1 MKITDLKTV
10 KKSRVKEAINPAL
23 SFEHDDPEFAAK
35 KRGMG
40 YFDYSTMKREDF
52 NDDDWYI
59 WNPKKQQ
66 FVASYG
72 AKSLTALDFRMRA
85 SFGGTYKMPDGN
97 IAMRGSQAAFMPGI
111 ERRNPLDESTVE
123 QDSKTLQM
131 IESWG
136 EFKETAPALKEI
148 RHRRRRTNEGM
159 SRRAFLGG
167 LGSLAAGAALGHAY
181 TKDQQQ
187 QAYKENVQQ
196 AELFTDRA
204 EQALAT
210 GDIKSAC
217 RYFSRAA
224 DAYDNAGLEKF
235 AEPLRRLSLDCMKK
249 SGMSQGKGMIEG
261 KKKRK
266 KKSSRALSRYFFPG
280 YGYYGGGESGEG
292 GGEGGGESI
301 DPRMTETRKSD
312 FRNAAEQQAER
323 AVERIKNS
331 DYPDVVKQYLIA
343 INDPSGPVFKAA
355 YYSYSKGNEAR
366 DRIKNIVA
374 QKYNVD
380 PDELEKAEL
389 DYIAT
394 QLTEVDDLDENL
406 RDWFKDKWVRFGP
419 DGKIR
424 GDCARGSESE
434 GKPKCL
440 PQAKAHALG
449 KKGRASAAARK
460 RREDPNA
467 NRTGAAINVA
477 TKKKTNEVQLDE
489 KCWDTHR
496 QVGMK
501 KKGGR
506 MVPNCVPKESQEQS
520 QQCPECGGAMYPE
533 TMITEKKDACYY
545 KVKASA
551 KVWPSAYASGRL
563 VQCRKRGAS
572 NYGKKSESVAE
583 DTLDEKWSK
592 KYKSSINCS
601 NPKGFSQRA
610 HCAGRKK
617 NESVDEAANAAQQA
631 AIAINMKKHHK
642 KPKGVAEATGDPK
655 FDKMI
660 KGITGKRQVA
670 KQQRADT
677 KQQAS
682 DAFSGMF
689 GGGNPADKLGIRK
702 KGMAEGTDDLSQ
714 YSTERLQAYVKK
726 VSGGGVPAFGSG
738 AQLKRVQAELKRR
751 ESGVA
756 EGRFDEPLTGW
767 HIVYRKSGNPVHATP
782 SFETKDQAQKYLMTK
797 MFANHQDYK
806 VVHTAGV
813 GVAEGADDIAQAK
826 ERLAYLEK
834 IFDTSY
840 EYSDDHSVWR
850 KHNAIRQEMDRLKKI
865 IGQSVDEDED
875 NKDAAAAKKPG
886 FIDDVKQGAED
897 YKDLWMMG
905 ATGRT
910 PERWKTSA
918 EKAAERGSAPGP
930 QFPLK
935 EGRMKEIAIEFQD
948 YKHLPDMAFQS
959 RYKISK
965 RDWWNKYAKLV
976 QGAGL
981 GIGMDEAR
989 GKVKAKVVHP
999 RPTRAEREHD
1009 RIRKERGLPNPSH
1022 YKTLGDRLAKEI
1034 AALRGD
1040 DVTEANVDAD
1050 ELVDVYV
1057 KGQHKG
1063 RSLRI
1068 PVAKNFPN
1076 KHIDLLTQRLKAKG
1090 INPHAIVYGP
1100 TTRKVAEDTDQ

>member
-1 MKITDLKTV
+1 MKINDLKTA
-10 KKSRVKEAINPAL
+10 KKPRVKEAIDPAL
-23 SFEHDDPEFAAK
+23 SFEQDDPEFAAK

-40 YFDYSTMKREDF
+40 YFDYSTLKREDF
-52 NDDDWYI
+52 NDDDWYV
-59 WNPKKQQ
+59 WDPEQQQ

-72 AKSLTALDFRMRA
+72 ARSSTALDFRMRE
-85 SFGGTYKMPDGN
+85 SFSGTYKMPDGR
-97 IAMRGSQAAFMPGI
+97 IAMRGMRAKFMPGI
-111 ERRNPLDESTVE
+111 ESRNNDNLDEAA
-123 QDSKTLQM
+123 KTLQM
-131 IESWG
+131 IESWE
-136 EFKETAPALKEI
+136 EFKETVPALKEV
-148 RHRRRRTNEGM
+148 RRR
-159 SRRAFLGG
+159 
-167 LGSLAAGAALGHAY
+167 
-181 TKDQQQ
+181 
-187 QAYKENVQQ
+187 QANSSVRE
-196 AELFTDRA
+196 
-204 EQALAT
+204 AT
-210 GDIKSAC
+210 GDPKFDKMLKGITGKRQVAKQQK
-217 RYFSRAA
+217 A
-224 DAYDNAGLEKF
+224 DTKQQARDAFGGMFGGGNPTDK
-235 AEPLRRLSLDCMKK
+235 LSIRK
-249 SGMSQGKGMIEG
+249 KGMAEG

-266 KKSSRALSRYFFPG
+266 KKSSTALSRYFFPG

-301 DPRMTETRKSD
+301 NSRMAETRKSD
-312 FRNAAEQQAER
+312 FRNTVEQQALA

-331 DYPDVVKQYLIA
+331 DYPDVIKQYLIA
-343 INDPSGPVFKAA
+343 ITDPSGPVFKAA
-355 YYSYSKGNEAR
+355 YHSYPKGNEAR
-366 DRIKNIVA
+366 DRIKNIFA

-380 PDELEKAEL
+380 PDELEKADL

-440 PQAKAHALG
+440 PQSKAHALG

-489 KCWDTHR
+489 KCWDTYK

-501 KKGGR
+501 KKGSR

-520 QQCPECGGAMYPE
+520 QQCPECGGSMYPE
-533 TMITEKKDACYY
+533 TMLNEKKDACYY

-592 KYKSSINCS
+592 KYKSSIDCS

-617 NESVDEAANAAQQA
+617 NEDVTEDNTAALKTIRGPHGKLDVDRSE
-631 AIAINMKKHHK
+631 
-642 KPKGVAEATGDPK
+642 KGVTK
-655 FDKMI
+655 V
-660 KGITGKRQVA
+660 KRQNW
-670 KQQRADT
+670 KQ
-677 KQQAS
+677 
-682 DAFSGMF
+682 SG
-689 GGGNPADKLGIRK
+689 GA
-702 KGMAEGTDDLSQ
+702 T
-714 YSTERLQAYVKK
+714 
-726 VSGGGVPAFGSG
+726 VSGGYGVGVPQSTKFSSVDTERNANRRRLRLDRDEVSEESDISNDELFGPRAVTGTLLDRQALNVANKLTTDKNLAKLNDMAHDS
-738 AQLKRVQAELKRR
+738 AIYRALERYFVKNNISTTIFNRVAAIVFKKLDKYGRR
-751 ESGVA
+751 LSTDPRTQEQGVA
-756 EGRFDEPLTGW
+756 EGT
-767 HIVYRKSGNPVHATP
+767 
-782 SFETKDQAQKYLMTK
+782 
-797 MFANHQDYK
+797 
-806 VVHTAGV
+806 
-813 GVAEGADDIAQAK
+813 DDIAQAK
-826 ERLAYLEK
+826 ERLSYLEK

-840 EYSDDHSVWR
+840 EYSDDHSVWKKNHAIEQEIR
-850 KHNAIRQEMDRLKKI
+850 KLKKI
-865 IGQSVDEDED
+865 IGQDGIAEAED

-886 FIDDVKQGAED
+886 FIDNVKQGAED

-965 RDWWNKYAKLV
+965 RDWWNKHAKLV
-976 QGAGL
+976 QGSGL

-989 GKVKAKVVHP
+989 GKIKAKVVHP

-1022 YKTLGDRLAKEI
+1022 YKTLGDKLDKEI

-1040 DVTEANVDAD
+1040 D
-1050 ELVDVYV
+1050 
-1057 KGQHKG
+1057 
-1063 RSLRI
+1063 
-1068 PVAKNFPN
+1068 
-1076 KHIDLLTQRLKAKG
+1076 
-1090 INPHAIVYGP
+1090 
-1100 TTRKVAEDTDQ
+1100 TDQ

>member
-1 MKITDLKTV
+1 MKINDLKTA
-10 KKSRVKEAINPAL
+10 KKPRVKEAIDPAL
-23 SFEHDDPEFAAK
+23 SFEQDDPEFAAK

-40 YFDYSTMKREDF
+40 YFDYSTLKREDF
-52 NDDDWYI
+52 NDDDWYV
-59 WNPKKQQ
+59 WDPEQQQ

-72 AKSLTALDFRMRA
+72 ARSSTALDFRMRE
-85 SFGGTYKMPDGN
+85 SFSGTYKMPDGR
-97 IAMRGSQAAFMPGI
+97 IAMRGMRAKFMPGI
-111 ERRNPLDESTVE
+111 ESRNNDNLDEAA
-123 QDSKTLQM
+123 KTLQM
-131 IESWG
+131 IESWE
-136 EFKETAPALKEI
+136 EFKETVPALKEV
-148 RHRRRRTNEGM
+148 RRR
-159 SRRAFLGG
+159 
-167 LGSLAAGAALGHAY
+167 
-181 TKDQQQ
+181 
-187 QAYKENVQQ
+187 QANSSVRE
-196 AELFTDRA
+196 
-204 EQALAT
+204 AT
-210 GDIKSAC
+210 GDPKFDKMLKGITGKRQVAKQQK
-217 RYFSRAA
+217 A
-224 DAYDNAGLEKF
+224 DTKQQARDAFGGMFGGGNPTDK
-235 AEPLRRLSLDCMKK
+235 LSIRK
-249 SGMSQGKGMIEG
+249 KGMAEG

-266 KKSSRALSRYFFPG
+266 KKSSTALSRYFFPG

-301 DPRMTETRKSD
+301 NSRMAETRKSD
-312 FRNAAEQQAER
+312 FRNTVEQQALA

-331 DYPDVVKQYLIA
+331 DYPDVIKQYLIA
-343 INDPSGPVFKAA
+343 ITDPSGPVFKAA
-355 YYSYSKGNEAR
+355 YHSYPKGNEAR
-366 DRIKNIVA
+366 DRIKDIFA

-380 PDELEKAEL
+380 PDELEKADL

-440 PQAKAHALG
+440 PQSKAHALG

-489 KCWDTHR
+489 KCWDTYK

-501 KKGGR
+501 KKGSR

-520 QQCPECGGAMYPE
+520 QQCPECGGSMYPE
-533 TMITEKKDACYY
+533 TMLNEKKDACYY

-592 KYKSSINCS
+592 KYKSSIDCS

-617 NESVDEAANAAQQA
+617 NEDVTEDNTAALKTIRGPHGKLDVDRSE
-631 AIAINMKKHHK
+631 
-642 KPKGVAEATGDPK
+642 KGVTK
-655 FDKMI
+655 V
-660 KGITGKRQVA
+660 KRQNW
-670 KQQRADT
+670 KQ
-677 KQQAS
+677 
-682 DAFSGMF
+682 SG
-689 GGGNPADKLGIRK
+689 GA
-702 KGMAEGTDDLSQ
+702 T
-714 YSTERLQAYVKK
+714 
-726 VSGGGVPAFGSG
+726 VSGGYGVGVPQSTKFSSVDTERNANRRRLRLDRDEVSEESDISNDELFGPRAVTGTLLDRQALNVANKLTTDKNLAKLNDMAHDS
-738 AQLKRVQAELKRR
+738 AIYRALERYFVKNNISTTIFNRVAAIVFKKLDKYGRR
-751 ESGVA
+751 LSTDPRTQEQGVA
-756 EGRFDEPLTGW
+756 EGT
-767 HIVYRKSGNPVHATP
+767 
-782 SFETKDQAQKYLMTK
+782 
-797 MFANHQDYK
+797 
-806 VVHTAGV
+806 
-813 GVAEGADDIAQAK
+813 DDIAQAK
-826 ERLAYLEK
+826 ERLSYLEK

-840 EYSDDHSVWR
+840 EYSDDHSVWKKNHAIEQEIR
-850 KHNAIRQEMDRLKKI
+850 KLKKI
-865 IGQSVDEDED
+865 IGQDGIAEAED

-886 FIDDVKQGAED
+886 FIDNVKQGAED

-965 RDWWNKYAKLV
+965 RDWWNKHAKLV
-976 QGAGL
+976 QGSGL

-989 GKVKAKVVHP
+989 GKIKAKVVHP

-1022 YKTLGDRLAKEI
+1022 YKTLGDKLDKEI

-1040 DVTEANVDAD
+1040 D
-1050 ELVDVYV
+1050 
-1057 KGQHKG
+1057 
-1063 RSLRI
+1063 
-1068 PVAKNFPN
+1068 
-1076 KHIDLLTQRLKAKG
+1076 
-1090 INPHAIVYGP
+1090 
-1100 TTRKVAEDTDQ
+1100 TDQ